1 MSYEKEQWEL
11 YRSPQTE
18 GQAEASGQPE
28 VPPVGQPEA
37 EQTNQPE
44 AQPVGQPEA
53 ELTNQPEAQPIGQP
67 EAEPTGQ
74 PEVLPTDQTEAAPV
88 FQSAGEESAHTGDLS
103 GQGFGQAGTD
113 APEQPSG
120 TYHFVGSQLSDA
132 PEGGSRFSGGQ
143 PPEPSQPAGKKK
155 GRFWPKAVA
164 CALACV
170 ILGGAAGVGGSALY
184 AAMNGGSSSS
194 GTTVS
199 MGSTPVTTSQ
209 VSAGEAMTTEEIYA
223 AYVDACVAIST
234 EIVTTNLFGQ
244 TTSSAAAGSGFV
256 LTSDGYIVTNYHV
269 IEDASTI
276 TVTLNDGTEYSA
288 TLVGGESDSDVA
300 VLKIDAT
307 GLTAVVIG
315 DSDALAVGQEVS
327 TIGNPLGEMTFSQTS
342 GIVSALNR
350 SVTLSDGTT
359 MSMIQTDCTI
369 NSGNSGG
376 PLFNEY
382 GQVVGITSAKYSN
395 NGSSSEATIE
405 GIGFAIPINDVIDLI
420 TDIIENGY
428 VTGKPSMGVLLSDVS
443 TDAQRYGIPA
453 GVEILAVLD
462 GSCADTAGLQAG
474 DIVTAVNGTEISS
487 STELQEAV
495 QSCQAGD
502 TITLSVY
509 RDGSTLTLTVTLDES
524 TPAREEEMTQLQTD
538 YASSQ
543 TSSSGSTGSS
553 DSSANADGSSD
564 SDSSGSSGGFSG
576 PGGGSDSSSGFSD
589 LP

>member
-1 MSYEKEQWEL
+1 MSYENEQWNL

-18 GQAEASGQPE
+18 GQAEPTSQSVSRPT
-28 VPPVGQPEA
+28 GQPEA
-37 EQTNQPE
+37 DLTNQPE
-44 AQPVGQPEA
+44 AQPVS
-53 ELTNQPEAQPIGQP
+53 
-67 EAEPTGQ
+67 
-74 PEVLPTDQTEAAPV
+74 
-88 FQSAGEESAHTGDLS
+88 QSEIESATTEDLS
-103 GQGFGQAGTD
+103 GQSFRQAETGESSQPASEDAGFAS
-113 APEQPSG
+113 QPSDG
-120 TYHFVGSQLSDA
+120 TYHFVGSQISDA
-132 PEGGSRFSGGQ
+132 SESGAYATGGQ
-143 PPEPSQPAGKKK
+143 PPQPPESNSHFAGNQPSEPSQPAGKKRS
-155 GRFWPKAVA
+155 RFWPRALA

-170 ILGGAAGVGGSALY
+170 ILGGGAGVGGSALY
-184 AAMNGGSSSS
+184 AALNSSGSSSS
-194 GTTVS
+194 GSTTVTV
-199 MGSTPVTTSQ
+199 GSTPVTTSQ
-209 VSAGEAMTTEEIYA
+209 TAVGEAMSTEEIYA
-223 AYVDACVAIST
+223 AYADACVAIST

-276 TVTLNDGTEYSA
+276 TVTFNDGSEYTA
-288 TLVGGESDSDVA
+288 TLVGGEEDSDVA
-300 VLKIDAT
+300 VLKIDAE

-315 DSDALAVGQEVS
+315 DSDALAVGQTVS

-350 SVTLSDGTT
+350 SVTLDDGIT

-428 VTGKPSMGVLLSDVS
+428 VTGKPSMGVLLDDVS
-443 TDAQRYGIPA
+443 TEAQRYGIPA
-453 GVEILAVLD
+453 GTEILAVLE
-462 GSCADTAGLQAG
+462 GSCAETAGLEAG
-474 DIVTAVNGTEISS
+474 DIVTAVDDTEITSS
-487 STELQEAV
+487 SELQSAV

-502 TITLSVY
+502 TVTLSVY

-524 TPAREEEMTQLQTD
+524 TPEREEEMSQLQTD

-543 TSSSGSTGSS
+543 SSSGS
-553 DSSANADGSSD
+553 
-564 SDSSGSSGGFSG
+564 SSGSNNSGSWY
-576 PGGGSDSSSGFSD
+576 GGSDDSSSSNGFSN